1 MNSTGNFSKPST
13 TISQKKEK
21 NNAKNS
27 ATSHMMSSSSSSSL
41 SASSTTSRTNSD
53 ILKLPSNTYLR
64 PVSANNLSNQ
74 TLRCNTTY
82 SIPVQRYNNPVR
94 L

>member
-1 MNSTGNFSKPST
+1 MNSSGNFNKPST

-21 NNAKNS
+21 NAAKNS
-27 ATSHMMSSSSSSSL
+27 AASHMMTSSSI
-41 SASSTTSRTNSD
+41 SASATTSRTNNSD
-53 ILKLPSNTYLR
+53 VLKLPTNTYLR
-64 PVSANNLSNQ
+64 PVSSNNLSNQ

-82 SIPVQRYNNPVR
+82 SIPVQRFNNPVS